1 MEKYNKLLRNLTELI
16 EKGLFTSKDLKKE
29 VENAFKFQAENIAN
43 RINLV
48 SREEFEIQKKRIE
61 KLQKELIQLKTKNKK
76 SKFNKKIKRAKKL

>member
-1 MEKYNKLLRNLTELI
+1 MEKYNKFLRDITELI

-76 SKFNKKIKRAKKL
+76 SKFSKKIKRAKKL